1 MKAKELRGL
10 SNEELMGKLEE
21 LRKQLMD
28 LVFKKRTQIEK
39 PHLFKQTKKD
49 IAKILTVLR
58 ERKLR

>member
-10 SNEELMGKLEE
+10 SNEELMSKLEE

-28 LVFKKRTQIEK
+28 LEFKRRTQVEK

-58 ERKLR
+58 EREVK